1 MSEKIIIDCDPGQ
14 DDAVALFLAL
24 SSPEELEILGIT
36 TVAGN
41 VPLKLTERNA
51 RIICDIA
58 DSKETQVFA
67 GCSRPMLVD
76 LMTAENVHGKTGI
89 DGIDI
94 FIPKTPLKELHAVDF
109 IVKTLKDADTDSITL
124 VPTGPLTNIALAI
137 IKDPSILDSIKQIVL
152 MGGAM
157 REAGNLSASAE
168 FNMRVDPHAAKVVFQ
183 CGLPIIVM
191 SLDVTHKV
199 LTSKERVSE
208 IESIGNS
215 VSTATANMLKFFAR
229 YDSEKY
235 GVDGAPLHDPCTIAW
250 LLNQNLFIGKECNV
264 RIETESSLTLG
275 HTSVDFWGVEGNIP
289 NAIWM
294 QDVDDDGFYD
304 LLINRL
310 RRFD

>member
-1 MSEKIIIDCDPGQ
+1 
-14 DDAVALFLAL
+14 
-24 SSPEELEILGIT
+24 
-36 TVAGN
+36 
-41 VPLKLTERNA
+41 
-51 RIICDIA
+51 
-58 DSKETQVFA
+58 
-67 GCSRPMLVD
+67 
-76 LMTAENVHGKTGI
+76 
-89 DGIDI
+89 
-94 FIPKTPLKELHAVDF
+94 
-109 IVKTLKDADTDSITL
+109 
-124 VPTGPLTNIALAI
+124 
-137 IKDPSILDSIKQIVL
+137 
-152 MGGAM
+152 M

-168 FNMRVDPHAAKVVFQ
+168 FNMRVDPHAAKVVFE

-199 LTSKERVSE
+199 LTSRERVRE

-235 GVDGAPLHDPCTIAW
+235 GIDGAPLHDPCTIAW
-250 LLNQNLFIGKECNV
+250 LLNQDLFIGKECNV
-264 RIETESSLTLG
+264 KIETESSLTLG

-310 RRFD
+310 RRFY

>member
-24 SSPEELEILGIT
+24 SSPDELEILGIT

-58 DSKETQVFA
+58 DSKKTQVFA
-67 GCSRPMLVD
+67 GCSRPMLVN

-94 FIPKTPLKELHAVDF
+94 FKPKTPLKELHAVDF
-109 IVKTLKDADTDSITL
+109 IVKSLKDADTDSITL

-168 FNMRVDPHAAKVVFQ
+168 FNMRVDPHAAKVVFE